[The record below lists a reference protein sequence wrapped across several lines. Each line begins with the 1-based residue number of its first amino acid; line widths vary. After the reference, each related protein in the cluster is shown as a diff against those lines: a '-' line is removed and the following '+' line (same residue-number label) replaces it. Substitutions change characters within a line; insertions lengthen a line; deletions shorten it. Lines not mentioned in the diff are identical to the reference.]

1 MQMALFESSSSSS
14 SEREACTEEEIACER
29 VLAIVVPSYLSNQV
43 SIYTAGSFISWITYL
58 LERLEADEPG
68 GGVCV
73 LGQQVEI
80 LVLLG
85 LRGERRGVEQE
96 EHENLPPV
104 DELPRCHRVAAVSAE
119 EGDLASGG
127 RSVCH
132 RNGLELEQQLLD
144 AIERNVAP
152 HVWQHTCLD
161 VDDEQADECLS
172 VDQVV
177 VTFVLL

>member
-1 MQMALFESSSSSS
+1 M
-14 SEREACTEEEIACER
+14 
-29 VLAIVVPSYLSNQV
+29 
-43 SIYTAGSFISWITYL
+43 
-58 LERLEADEPG
+58 
-68 GGVCV
+68 
-73 LGQQVEI
+73 
-80 LVLLG
+80 
-85 LRGERRGVEQE
+85 
-96 EHENLPPV
+96 
-104 DELPRCHRVAAVSAE
+104 SAE